1 MKGTRFQRKQQDY
14 HFSSK
19 TGSQKR
25 KRKKNYIL
33 NERESIQ
40 EKKLELEVNKLEL
53 EVKKL
58 ELEDKRFKL
67 SRDINNFNHKRII
80 RNTNDEVIF
89 EMNEENISRQ
99 NHCIKELAS
108 CLNRLNIPYDMS
120 QRIVSYAL
128 GDVYIEPCIFQIMPD
143 DILEYFVNGER
154 EYLPILKIK
163 YENKENISEFL
174 MKTIS
179 YFIFIGRCQGY
190 PNNHHIIYDI
200 IHNYPVNGPVEY
212 IENVD

>member
-1 MKGTRFQRKQQDY
+1 MKGTRSQRKQQDY

-19 TGSQKR
+19 TGTQKR
-25 KRKKNYIL
+25 KRKNNYIP
-33 NERESIQ
+33 NEIERIQ
-40 EKKLELEVNKLEL
+40 EKKLELEVKKLEL

-99 NHCIKELAS
+99 NHCIKELAL

-120 QRIVSYAL
+120 QIIVSYAL

-143 DILEYFVNGER
+143 DILEYFVNGESR
-154 EYLPILKIK
+154 EYLPILKMK

-179 YFIFIGRCQGY
+179 YFIFIGAPQRY
-190 PNNHHIIYDI
+190 PTNYHTTYDI
-200 IHNYPVNGPVEY
+200 IHNYPVLHY

>member
-1 MKGTRFQRKQQDY
+1 MKGTRSQRKQQDY

-19 TGSQKR
+19 TGTQKR
-25 KRKKNYIL
+25 KRKNNYIP
-33 NERESIQ
+33 NEIERIQ
-40 EKKLELEVNKLEL
+40 DKKLELEVKKLEL

-67 SRDINNFNHKRII
+67 SRDINNYNHKRII
-80 RNTNDEVIF
+80 RNANDEVIF

-120 QRIVSYAL
+120 QSIVSYAL

-179 YFIFIGRCQGY
+179 YFIFIGAPQRY
-190 PNNHHIIYDI
+190 TNNHHIIYDI
-200 IHNYPVNGPVEY
+200 IHNYPVLHY

>member
-1 MKGTRFQRKQQDY
+1 MKGTRSQRKQQDY

-19 TGSQKR
+19 TGTQKR
-25 KRKKNYIL
+25 KRKYNYIL
-33 NERESIQ
+33 NEKERIQ
-40 EKKLELEVNKLEL
+40 EKKLEL

-99 NHCIKELAS
+99 NHCIKELAL

-120 QRIVSYAL
+120 QSIVSYAL

-143 DILEYFVNGER
+143 DILEYFVNGDSR
-154 EYLPILKIK
+154 DVLPILKMK

-179 YFIFIGRCQGY
+179 YFIFIGAPQRFSS
-190 PNNHHIIYDI
+190 NHHIIYDI
-200 IHNYPVNGPVEY
+200 IHSWPVNGPVEY

>member
-19 TGSQKR
+19 TGTQKR
-25 KRKKNYIL
+25 KRKNNYIL
-33 NERESIQ
+33 NERERIQ
-40 EKKLELEVNKLEL
+40 EKKLEL

-89 EMNEENISRQ
+89 EMNEDNIKSQ
-99 NHCIKELAS
+99 NHCIKELAL

-179 YFIFIGRCQGY
+179 YFIFIGAPQRFSS
-190 PNNHHIIYDI
+190 NHHIIYDI
-200 IHNYPVNGPVEY
+200 IHNYPVLHY

>member
-1 MKGTRFQRKQQDY
+1 MKGTRSQRKQQDY

-19 TGSQKR
+19 TGTQKR
-25 KRKKNYIL
+25 KRKNNYIL
-33 NERESIQ
+33 NERERIQ
-40 EKKLELEVNKLEL
+40 EKKFGL

-58 ELEDKRFKL
+58 ELENKRYKL

-179 YFIFIGRCQGY
+179 YFIFIGAPQRFSS
-190 PNNHHIIYDI
+190 NHHIIYDI
-200 IHNYPVNGPVEY
+200 IHSWPVNGPVEY